1 MFSRL
6 RALFR
11 GQPQA
16 GDLVTVLD
24 GRHAG
29 KAGTVTSLDGH
40 HATVDLNE
48 ASDVALATSSLRV
61 VRPAAMSP
69 DSPPDAG
76 TDLDYEEAR
85 ARINQ
90 LPPPMV

>member
-24 GRHAG
+24 GQHAG
-29 KAGTVTSLDGH
+29 KTGTVTSLDGH

-61 VRPAAMSP
+61 ARRAPMTP
-69 DSPPDAG
+69 DARPDAG
-76 TDLDYEEAR
+76 TDMDHEEAR